1 MEIKRFYLACL
12 AHASYLVHDGGEAA
26 VIDPQRDVDLYVEEA
41 RQLGLRIRWVIE
53 THLHADFV
61 SGHLELASRTG
72 ATICIGAGSGALF
85 EHRDLQEN
93 DELPLGTAKLRVLST
108 PGHTEESIC
117 IVAYESSKRD
127 PLAVF
132 TGDTLFIGDV
142 GRPDLSPTKTPQ
154 ELASLLFDSLHQ
166 KLLTLPDETL
176 VYPAHGAGSLCGRQM
191 SSDDSSTIA
200 RERRLNYALQ
210 PKNREEFV
218 SLLTAEMPSR
228 PGYFQDEVARNRAG
242 ALPIEK
248 LDPVRQLSPD
258 ELIDL
263 KSAGA
268 VVLDTRPPVQFA
280 AAHVPGSIHI
290 GLSGQFAS
298 WAARLLG
305 IEAKVVLVAEDDA
318 AIEESRLRL
327 ARVGLENVAGA
338 LAGGILTWVETGK
351 PIEWI
356 DQVSVQDLSQILES
370 EPGTVTV
377 LDVREPSERFSDG
390 VIPNSIS
397 IPLPE
402 LQARLG
408 EIDRRATIAVHCK
421 GGYRSSIAA
430 SLLQAA
436 GVSQVANIVGG
447 YDAWALSFPP
457 STAEQSALESARPAT
472 Y

>member
-1 MEIKRFYLACL
+1 
-12 AHASYLVHDGGEAA
+12 
-26 VIDPQRDVDLYVEEA
+26 
-41 RQLGLRIRWVIE
+41 
-53 THLHADFV
+53 
-61 SGHLELASRTG
+61 
-72 ATICIGAGSGALF
+72 
-85 EHRDLQEN
+85 
-93 DELPLGTAKLRVLST
+93 
-108 PGHTEESIC
+108 
-117 IVAYESSKRD
+117 
-127 PLAVF
+127 
-132 TGDTLFIGDV
+132 
-142 GRPDLSPTKTPQ
+142 
-154 ELASLLFDSLHQ
+154 
-166 KLLTLPDETL
+166 
-176 VYPAHGAGSLCGRQM
+176 M

-370 EPGTVTV
+370 EPGAVTV

-390 VIPNSIS
+390 VIPSSIS

-457 STAEQSALESARPAT
+457 STAEQSGLESARPAT

>member
-1 MEIKRFYLACL
+1 MEIQRFYLACL
-12 AHASYLVHDGGEAA
+12 AHASYLVRDGNEAA
-26 VIDPQRDVDLYVEEA
+26 IIDPQRDVDLYIDEA
-41 RQLGLRIRWVIE
+41 HRLGLNIRWVIE

-93 DELPLGTAKLRVLST
+93 DELPLGAARLRILST

-117 IVAYESSKRD
+117 IVAYEAGKTEPR
-127 PLAVF
+127 AVF

-154 ELASLLFDSLHQ
+154 ELASMLFDSLHQ

-176 VYPAHGAGSLCGRQM
+176 VFPAHGAGSLCGRQM
-191 SSDDSSTIA
+191 SSDDSSTIGK
-200 RERRLNYALQ
+200 ERHLNYALQ
-210 PKNREEFV
+210 PTDRDQFV

-248 LDPVRQLSPD
+248 LEPVRRLDPD
-258 ELIDL
+258 ELVAL
-263 KSAGA
+263 QSSGA

-305 IEAKVVLVAEDDA
+305 IDAKVVLVAEDDS

-327 ARVGLENVAGA
+327 ARVGLENVVGA
-338 LAGGILTWVETGK
+338 LAGGILSWVEAGK
-351 PIEWI
+351 TVDWI
-356 DQVSVQDLSQILES
+356 DQVSVQDLAQLIES
-370 EPGTVTV
+370 NPESWT
-377 LDVREPSERFSDG
+377 LIDVREKSERLSDG
-390 VIPNSIS
+390 VIPGSLS

-402 LQARLG
+402 LRARVAEL
-408 EIDRRATIAVHCK
+408 ACASNIAVHCK

-430 SLLQAA
+430 SLLQAS
-436 GVSQVANIVGG
+436 GVPVVANIVGG

-457 STAEQSALESARPAT
+457 SKQVQSGLETAKSAH
-472 Y
+472 

>member
-1 MEIKRFYLACL
+1 MEIQRFYLACL
-12 AHASYLVHDGGEAA
+12 AHASYLVHDGDEAA
-26 VIDPQRDVDLYVEEA
+26 IIDPQRDVDLYIDEA
-41 RQLGLRIRWVIE
+41 QRLGLNIRWVIE

-72 ATICIGAGSGALF
+72 ATICIGADSGALF
-85 EHRDLQEN
+85 DHRDLNEN
-93 DELPLGTAKLRVLST
+93 DELPLGEARLRILST

-117 IVAYESSKRD
+117 IVAYEAGQKE
-127 PLAVF
+127 PKAAF

-154 ELASLLFDSLHQ
+154 ELASMLFDSLHK

-176 VYPAHGAGSLCGRQM
+176 VFPAHGAGSLCGRQM
-191 SSDDSSTIA
+191 SSDDSSTIEK
-200 RERRLNYALQ
+200 ERRLNYALQ
-210 PKNREEFV
+210 PKDRDEFV
-218 SLLTAEMPSR
+218 SLLTAEMPPR
-228 PGYFQDEVARNRAG
+228 PGYFQDEVARNRSG

-263 KSAGA
+263 QSAGA

-280 AAHVPGSIHI
+280 AAHVPGSVHI

-305 IEAKVVLVAEDDA
+305 IDAKVVLVAEDDA

-338 LAGGILTWVETGK
+338 LAGGILSWVEAGK
-351 PIEWI
+351 AIEWI
-356 DQVSVQDLSQILES
+356 DQVSVQDLAQVLES
-370 EPGTVTV
+370 EPGSLT
-377 LDVREPSERFSDG
+377 LIDVREMSERFAG
-390 VIPNSIS
+390 TIPNSIS
-397 IPLPE
+397 MPLPDLPSRIAE
-402 LQARLG
+402 LGPA
-408 EIDRRATIAVHCK
+408 AVIAVHCQS
-421 GGYRSSIAA
+421 GYRSSIAA

-436 GVSQVANIVGG
+436 GLSKVSNVVGG
-447 YDAWALSFPP
+447 YAAWALSFPP
-457 STAEQSALESARPAT
+457 SDKMPEQIGVQHG
-472 Y
+472 